1 MYEIS
6 IEEEFSGAHRLRNYK
21 GKCENLHGHNW
32 KVQVVISGEKLDKD
46 GLLMDFHFLKK
57 KLRQVLE
64 NLDHTYLNNVSFFK
78 KENPTSENISYYIYK
93 KLKILLKNSP
103 VKVEKVSVWENNR
116 QSAAYY
122 EKSK

>member
-6 IEEEFSGAHRLRNYK
+6 IEDEFSGAHRLRNYK

-32 KVQVVISGEKLDKD
+32 KVQVVVSGEKLDKD
-46 GLLMDFHFLKK
+46 GLLMDFHLLKK
-57 KLRQVLE
+57 KLLHVLK

-103 VKVEKVSVWENNR
+103 VELKKVSVWENNR
-116 QSAAYY
+116 QSATYRG
-122 EKSK
+122 